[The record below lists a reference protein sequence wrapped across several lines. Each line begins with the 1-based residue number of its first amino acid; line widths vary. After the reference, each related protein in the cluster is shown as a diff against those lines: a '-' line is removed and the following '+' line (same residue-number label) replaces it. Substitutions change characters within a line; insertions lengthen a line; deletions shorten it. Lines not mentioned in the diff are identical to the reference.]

1 MRQVS
6 MPPTQHAR
14 HVRRLHLA
22 TLPTVS
28 AAAVPLCAD
37 RRPGT
42 LLSVRLLLLLLLLRL
57 YEVAFIVERVVRR
70 RGYSVVSK
78 L

>member
-28 AAAVPLCAD
+28 AAVVPLCAD

-42 LLSVRLLLLLLLLRL
+42 LLSVRLLLLLRL